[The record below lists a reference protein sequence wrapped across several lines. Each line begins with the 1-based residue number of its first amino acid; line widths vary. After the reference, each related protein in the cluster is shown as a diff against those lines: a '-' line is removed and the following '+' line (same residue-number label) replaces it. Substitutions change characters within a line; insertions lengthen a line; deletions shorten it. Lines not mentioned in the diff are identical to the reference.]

1 MRSSGNELINPF
13 KVLER
18 VGVQEGWQ
26 VADLGCGALGHF
38 VFPAAQLVGALGM
51 VYAVDIQKS
60 ALGAIDRVAR
70 AEQYWNIVSVWA
82 DIEVDRAVRVPPA
95 SLDLTIIANNLYLS
109 HNRPA
114 LLREATRLT
123 KPGGRILVIEWKA
136 EESLLGPPQDKRLP
150 VEEAQSLFSL
160 ESYRF
165 LDAFD
170 AGDHHYALVYQTLT
184 STAL

>member
-1 MRSSGNELINPF
+1 MHTSGNELINPF

-38 VFPAAQLVGALGM
+38 VFPAAQMVGALGM

-60 ALGAIDRVAR
+60 ALAAVERAAR
-70 AEQYWNIVSVWA
+70 ADQYWNIFSVWA
-82 DIEVDRAVRVPPA
+82 DIEVDRAVRVPQA

-109 HNRPA
+109 KNRPA
-114 LLREATRLT
+114 LIREATRLT
-123 KPGGRILVIEWKA
+123 KPGGLILVIEWKPDA
-136 EESLLGPPQDKRLP
+136 ALLGPSTEHRLAP
-150 VEEAQSLFSL
+150 AEAQSLFPL
-160 ESYRF
+160 EGYRS

-170 AGDHHYALVYQTLT
+170 AGDHHYALVYQTV
-184 STAL
+184 SS